1 MNKVTILIV
10 FVDDIVLTR
19 KDPTKMEKL
28 KRELT
33 S

>member
-1 MNKVTILIV
+1 MNKVTILIA
-10 FVDDIVLTR
+10 FVDDIVLTGN
-19 KDPTKMEKL
+19 DPTKMEKL